1 MNKNKMKRAVAVI
14 LGCCLVIPAG
24 AQTYTVSVAE
34 QQNCSVAVSPQ
45 KDNYSA
51 DEVVTVT
58 ITPADG
64 ALFNNF
70 HVYCQCS
77 ESEWWAAQSSRT
89 IIRTRASVFSYRL
102 DIWDIDG
109 HEDEPVQVTEGI
121 QYTFTM
127 PARNVEIE
135 ALYLSGSAQYDISRA
150 SALNGTVGTDVN
162 RAMAGETVTVTASP
176 SAGYMV
182 DDVKVYERIDGLYD
196 NETEFVRTGA
206 TTFTFTMPANP
217 VNIHMTFKTE
227 PAVFDLSEST
237 GINPYNVYDIQ
248 GKTARFTRSFT
259 GGKAST
265 ICLPFAMTNI
275 TSGNVYEFRDIS
287 KEGNVWVAT
296 MIDATPSAGNMLI
309 ATEAGKPYL
318 YVPNGTGTVEFGG
331 TVPNDLTADA
341 GLSESDVTGG
351 TWAFH
356 GTYERLTYGTAPL
369 TGRVFGFAASGGTA
383 TDGVTAVTAG
393 QFVKAGTGA
402 YMPPF
407 RAYLTYT
414 GDGSAYRAPSR
425 DGSEAEDIPDRILVR
440 LLASDGTVTGVG
452 ILDMETG
459 EVFVERWF
467 DLTGRPMEGNPTAPG
482 IYING
487 NGKKVVIR

>member
-1 MNKNKMKRAVAVI
+1 MNKNKMKRAVAII
-14 LGCCLVIPAG
+14 LGCCLIIPAG

-34 QQNCSVAVSPQ
+34 QQKCTVVVSPQ

-58 ITPADG
+58 IYPALG
-64 ALFNNF
+64 AIFNSF
-70 HVYCQCS
+70 HVYYQCS

-89 IIRTRASVFSYRL
+89 ILRTRATGFSYRL
-102 DIWDIDG
+102 DIWNIDG
-109 HEDEPVQVTEGI
+109 HENDPVEVTEGI
-121 QYTFTM
+121 NYTFTM

-135 ALYLSGSAQYDISRA
+135 ALYLSGSAQYDITRA
-150 SALNGTVGTDVN
+150 SAENGTVSTDKN

-176 SAGYMV
+176 SAGYMI
-182 DDVKVYERIDGLYD
+182 DGVKVYERVDGLYD
-196 NETEFVRTGA
+196 TETEFIRTSA
-206 TTFTFTMPANP
+206 TSFTFTMPADP
-217 VNIHMTFKTE
+217 VNIQITYKME
-227 PAVFDLSEST
+227 PVILDLSEST
-237 GINPYNVYDIQ
+237 GVTPYSVYDIQ
-248 GKTARFTRSFT
+248 GKEVRFTRSFT

-265 ICLPFAMTNI
+265 ICLPFPMTSI
-275 TSGNVYEFRDIS
+275 PGGKVYEFRDIS

-296 MIDATPSAGNMLI
+296 MIDATPSAGNMLT

-318 YVPNGTGTVEFGG
+318 YVPNATGAVEFGG
-331 TVPNDLTADA
+331 TVPNDLTVDA

-369 TGRVFGFAASGGTA
+369 TGKVFGFAASGGTA

-407 RAYLTYT
+407 RAYLTYS

-425 DGSEAEDIPDRILVR
+425 DDSEEIPDRILVR
-440 LLASDGTVTGVG
+440 LLAWDGTVTGVG
-452 ILDMETG
+452 TLDMKTG
-459 EVFVERWF
+459 EAYVERWF
-467 DLTGRPMEGNPTAPG
+467 DLTGRPIEGSPTEPG

>member
-1 MNKNKMKRAVAVI
+1 MNKSKMKKAVAII
-14 LGCCLVIPAG
+14 LGCFLVIPAG

-45 KDNYSA
+45 KDYYSA

-64 ALFNNF
+64 AIFNNF

-89 IIRTRASVFSYRL
+89 IIRTRATVFSYRL
-102 DIWDIDG
+102 DIWNIDG
-109 HEDEPVQVTEGI
+109 HEDEPTQVTEGI
-121 QYTFTM
+121 QYTFIM

-135 ALYLSGSAQYDISRA
+135 ALYLSGSAQYDITRA

-196 NETEFVRTGA
+196 NETGFIRTGA
-206 TTFTFTMPANP
+206 TTFTFTMPADP
-217 VNIHMTFKTE
+217 VNINVTFKTE

-248 GKTARFTRSFT
+248 GKLVRFTRSFT

-265 ICLPFAMTNI
+265 ICLPFAMTYI
-275 TSGNVYEFRDIS
+275 TGGGVYEFRDII
-287 KEGNVWVAT
+287 KESNVWVA
-296 MIDATPSAGNMLI
+296 NMVEVI

-318 YVPNGTGTVEFGG
+318 YVPNATGAVEFGG

-341 GLSESDVTGG
+341 GMSESDVSGG
-351 TWAFH
+351 TWTFH

-407 RAYLTYT
+407 RAYLTYS

-425 DGSEAEDIPDRILVR
+425 DSSEAEDIPDRILVR
-440 LLASDGTVTGVG
+440 LLASDGTVTAVG
-452 ILDMETG
+452 TLDTETG
-459 EVFVERWF
+459 EVYVERWF
-467 DLTGRPMEGNPTAPG
+467 DLTGRPLEGCPTIPG

>member
-1 MNKNKMKRAVAVI
+1 MNKNKMKRVVATII
-14 LGCCLVIPAG
+14 LGCCLAIPAG

-34 QQNCSVAVSPQ
+34 QQNCSVTVSPH

-64 ALFNNF
+64 AIFNSF

-102 DIWDIDG
+102 DIWTIDG

-135 ALYLSGSAQYDISRA
+135 ALYLSGSAQYDITRA

-196 NETEFVRTGA
+196 NETGFIRTGA
-206 TTFTFTMPANP
+206 TTFTFTMPADP
-217 VNIHMTFKTE
+217 VNIHVTFKTE

-248 GKTARFTRSFT
+248 GKTASFTRSFT

-265 ICLPFAMTNI
+265 ICLPFAMTYI
-275 TSGNVYEFRDIS
+275 TGGNVYEFRDII
-287 KEGNVWVAT
+287 KDGNVWVA
-296 MIDATPSAGNMLI
+296 NMVEVI

-318 YVPNGTGTVEFGG
+318 YVPNATGAVEFGG
-331 TVPNDLTADA
+331 TVPNDITVDA
-341 GLSESDVTGG
+341 GTSESNVSGG
-351 TWAFH
+351 TWTFH
-356 GTYERLTYGTAPL
+356 GTYARLTYGTAPL

-383 TDGVTAVTAG
+383 TDGVTEVTAG
-393 QFVKAGTGA
+393 QFVKAGAGA

-425 DGSEAEDIPDRILVR
+425 DGSEGEDIPDRILVR

-452 ILDMETG
+452 TLDIATG

-467 DLTGRPMEGNPTAPG
+467 DLTGRPLEGSPTEPG

>member
-14 LGCCLVIPAG
+14 LGCCLVISAG

-45 KDNYSA
+45 NYSTG
-51 DEVVTVT
+51 DVVTVT

-64 ALFNNF
+64 AIFNSF

-102 DIWDIDG
+102 DIWNIDG

-135 ALYLSGSAQYDISRA
+135 ALYLSGSAQYDITRA

-196 NETEFVRTGA
+196 NETDFIRTGA
-206 TTFTFTMPANP
+206 TSFTFTMPADP
-217 VNIHMTFKTE
+217 VNIHVTFKTE

-248 GKTARFTRSFT
+248 GKTASFTRSFT

-265 ICLPFAMTNI
+265 ICLPFAMTYI
-275 TSGNVYEFRDIS
+275 AGGNVYEFRDII
-287 KEGNVWVAT
+287 KESNVWVA
-296 MIDATPSAGNMLI
+296 NMVEVI

-318 YVPNGTGTVEFGG
+318 YVPNATGAVEFGG
-331 TVPNDLTADA
+331 TVPNDITVDA
-341 GLSESDVTGG
+341 GTSESNVSGG
-351 TWAFH
+351 TWTFH

-383 TDGVTAVTAG
+383 TDGVTEVTAG
-393 QFVKAGTGA
+393 QFVKAGAGA

-452 ILDMETG
+452 VLDTATG

-467 DLTGRPMEGNPTAPG
+467 DLTGRPLEGTPTAPG

>member
-1 MNKNKMKRAVAVI
+1 MNKNRMKRAVAVI
-14 LGCCLVIPAG
+14 LGCCLVISAG

-45 KDNYSA
+45 NYTTG
-51 DEVVTVT
+51 DVVTVT

-64 ALFNNF
+64 AIFNSF

-102 DIWDIDG
+102 DIWNIDG

-135 ALYLSGSAQYDISRA
+135 ALYLSGSAQYDITRA

-196 NETEFVRTGA
+196 NETGFIRTGA
-206 TTFTFTMPANP
+206 TTFTFTMPADP
-217 VNIHMTFKTE
+217 VNIHVTFKTE

-248 GKTARFTRSFT
+248 GKTASFTRSFT

-265 ICLPFAMTNI
+265 ICLPFAMTYI
-275 TSGNVYEFRDIS
+275 TGGGVYEFRDII
-287 KEGNVWVAT
+287 KESNVWVA
-296 MIDATPSAGNMLI
+296 NMVEVI

-318 YVPNGTGTVEFGG
+318 YVPNATGAVEFGG
-331 TVPNDLTADA
+331 TVPNDITVDA
-341 GLSESDVTGG
+341 GTSESNVAGG
-351 TWAFH
+351 TWTFH
-356 GTYERLTYGTAPL
+356 GTYARLTYGTAPL

-383 TDGVTAVTAG
+383 TDGVTEVTAG
-393 QFVKAGTGA
+393 QFVKAGAGA

-425 DGSEAEDIPDRILVR
+425 DGSEGEDIPDRILVR

-452 ILDMETG
+452 TLDIATG

-467 DLTGRPMEGNPTAPG
+467 ELTGRPLEGSPTEPG

>member
-1 MNKNKMKRAVAVI
+1 MNKNKMKRAVAII
-14 LGCCLVIPAG
+14 LGCCLIIPAG

-34 QQNCSVAVSPQ
+34 QQKCTVVVSPQ

-58 ITPADG
+58 IYPALG
-64 ALFNNF
+64 AILNSF
-70 HVYCQCS
+70 HVYYQCS

-89 IIRTRASVFSYRL
+89 ILRTRATGFSYRL
-102 DIWDIDG
+102 DIWNIDG
-109 HEDEPVQVTEGI
+109 HENDPVEVTEGI
-121 QYTFTM
+121 NYTFTM

-135 ALYLSGSAQYDISRA
+135 ALYLSGSAQYDITRA

-196 NETEFVRTGA
+196 NETGFIRTGA
-206 TTFTFTMPANP
+206 TTFTFTMPADP
-217 VNIHMTFKTE
+217 VNIHVTFKTE

-248 GKTARFTRSFT
+248 GKTASFTRSFT

-265 ICLPFAMTNI
+265 ICLPFAMTYI
-275 TSGNVYEFRDIS
+275 TGGGVYEFRDII
-287 KEGNVWVAT
+287 KESNVWVA
-296 MIDATPSAGNMLI
+296 NMVEVI

-318 YVPNGTGTVEFGG
+318 YVPNATGAVEFGG
-331 TVPNDLTADA
+331 TVPNDLTVDA

-351 TWAFH
+351 TWSFQ

-383 TDGVTAVTAG
+383 TDGVTEVTAG
-393 QFVKAGTGA
+393 QFVKASAGA

-414 GDGSAYRAPSR
+414 GDASAYRAPSR
-425 DGSEAEDIPDRILVR
+425 DGSESEDIPDRILVR
-440 LLASDGTVTGVG
+440 LLASDGTVTAMGS
-452 ILDMETG
+452 LDTETG
-459 EVFVERWF
+459 EVYVERWF
-467 DLTGRPMEGNPTAPG
+467 DLTGRPLEGCPTVPG
-482 IYING
+482 IYINS